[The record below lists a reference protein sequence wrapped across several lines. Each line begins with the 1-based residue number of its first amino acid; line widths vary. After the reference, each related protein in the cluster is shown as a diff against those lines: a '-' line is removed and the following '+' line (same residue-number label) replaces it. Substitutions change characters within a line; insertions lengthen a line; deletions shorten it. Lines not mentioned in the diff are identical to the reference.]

1 MKKMYWWIGTTAFNH
16 LGQLKVFS
24 GESEL
29 KDLEDFIYFDNQ
41 EDADI
46 FLQELKNF
54 IKIKYPGAS
63 RFNW

>member
-1 MKKMYWWIGTTAFNH
+1 MKKKYWWIGVTNSNH
-16 LGQLKVFS
+16 MGQLKVIS
-24 GESEL
+24 YDSEL
-29 KDLEDFIYFDNQ
+29 KDLEDFIYFDTQ